1 MAAIDETT
9 PQRVALGLAAS
20 GGQVTPIDSANP
32 LPMSATVQTT
42 AGGLTQFRRNA
53 TADTN
58 LAVVKAAA
66 GRVYGYSISNP
77 SAAAKFVRLYNKAT
91 APVIAADAGLIKRTI
106 MIPAGGIAAYHVA
119 AGLAGFTNG
128 IGIAATGAVGDTD
141 ATALA
146 ANDLLIQIDYA

>member
-32 LPMSATVQTT
+32 LPMSSPVQTT

-66 GRVYGYSISNP
+66 GRVYGYSIANP
-77 SAAAKFVRLYNKAT
+77 SAAAKFVRLYDKAT
-91 APVIAADAGLIKRTI
+91 APVIANDAALIRRTI
-106 MIPAGGIAAYHVA
+106 MIPAGGIASYHIGP
-119 AGLAGFTNG
+119 GLAGFAAG

-146 ANDLLIQIDYA
+146 ANDLIIQIDYA

>member
-20 GGQVTPIDSANP
+20 GGQVTPIDAANP
-32 LPMSATVQTT
+32 LPMSAPVQAT
-42 AGGLTQFRRNA
+42 AGGLTTFRRLA

-58 LAVVKAAA
+58 AAIIKAAA
-66 GRVYGYSISNP
+66 GRVYGYTIANP

-91 APVIAADAGLIKRTI
+91 APNPAADNALIVRTI
-106 MIPAGGIAAYHVA
+106 MIPAGGIASYHLG
-119 AGLAGFTNG
+119 AGMAGFTNG
-128 IGIAATGAVGDTD
+128 IGIAATGAIGDTD

-146 ANDLLIQIDYA
+146 ANDLIIHVDYA